1 MCVDGNLLYKK
12 HYIEKNI
19 HVYTV
24 YMQGSQNWGEQE
36 NADLNLTQ
44 HLSALISSELSSSD
58 KTRI

>member
-1 MCVDGNLLYKK
+1 
-12 HYIEKNI
+12 
-19 HVYTV
+19 
-24 YMQGSQNWGEQE
+24 MQGSQNWGEQE